1 MKTDPSARHARP
13 ETRTISR
20 AARSFAIATTLALL
34 ATSAAPAA
42 AQVRDTTRSES
53 DSARRLERVT
63 VSAIRASDA
72 APISQK
78 TIGRATIERRQFG
91 QDVPLLLTGA
101 SPSLTAHTETGTNWG
116 YSYLRLRGI
125 DQTRINITIDGI
137 PLNDMEDQV
146 LYFANFGD
154 LMSSVQ
160 SVQVQRGV
168 GTSTAGTASFAGSV
182 NFETMP
188 VALADGGGELHL
200 QVGSY
205 GARRVSAAYRSG
217 LLDNRLAVYARG
229 GALMTNGYRDHSG
242 VSGGSAFAGAGWFGD
257 RDIVKLTALA
267 GVLADTL
274 SYVGATLDELRQNR
288 RYNPLSPEE
297 LDRFGQQMLGLSW
310 TRIVNPTTS
319 FSTTLY
325 RNSAA
330 GHYDYIDGADRY
342 QFELD
347 HTWYGLTSVLNHTR
361 GPLQVN
367 VGVNGNTYERAHRA
381 FYRPDTRLYDN
392 TGHKED
398 VSGFVKA
405 GYQAGRARWFLDLQA
420 RHARF
425 EYEPDANAGITGR
438 AIDWTFF
445 NPKAGVNYEISDALS
460 AYASYGITTREPA
473 RNDLFA
479 GDDDMN
485 SGNVDA
491 IGDLG
496 RVKPES
502 VRDLEAG
509 INYRAPNLEVQANI
523 YSMDFRNDIVRIGAP
538 TPSGAVLRRN
548 VGSSYRR
555 GVELDAN
562 WLAASRLT
570 LGGNLTLSANRIR
583 QFTDSSEGTP
593 VTYRDV
599 EPVLTPSIMAAFR
612 AGVDVTDRLNL
623 STEGRYQSR
632 AFLDNTS
639 NASRVLPAY
648 HILDATAR
656 YSISRYALTLRG
668 TNLLDSDKFGSG
680 SVSSGEV
687 RYFILPGRSFFL
699 TAEVVW

>member
-1 MKTDPSARHARP
+1 MKTDQSARHARQQ
-13 ETRTISR
+13 TR
-20 AARSFAIATTLALL
+20 AALGAVRWV
-34 ATSAAPAA
+34 ATSTTIVLLVSGAATAG
-42 AQVRDTTRSES
+42 AQQADTSRTQS
-53 DSARRLERVT
+53 DSARRIERVT
-63 VSAIRASDA
+63 VSAIRASNA

-78 TIGRATIERRQFG
+78 TIGRSTIERRQFG

-101 SPSLTAHTETGTNWG
+101 SPSLSAHTETGTNWG

-188 VALADGGGELHL
+188 IGVAEGGGELHL
-200 QVGSY
+200 QLGSY
-205 GARRVSAAYRSG
+205 GARRVSGAYRSG
-217 LLDNRLAVYARG
+217 LLDNRVAVYGRG
-229 GALMTNGYRDHSG
+229 GALTTNGYRDHSG
-242 VSGGSAFAGAGWFGD
+242 VSGGSGFLGAGWFGD

-310 TRIVNPTTS
+310 TRIVSPATS

-325 RNSAA
+325 RNSAS

-361 GPLQVN
+361 GALEIN
-367 VGVNGNTYERAHRA
+367 AGINGNTYERAHRA

-405 GYQAGRARWFLDLQA
+405 GYRAGPARWFVDLQA

-425 EYEPDANAGITGR
+425 EYEPDANAGITSR
-438 AIDWTFF
+438 STDWTFF
-445 NPKAGVNYEISDALS
+445 NPKAGVTYAISERLS

-479 GDDDMN
+479 GEDDMN
-485 SGNVDA
+485 SGNVAA

-496 RVKPES
+496 RIDPET

-509 INYRAPNLEVQANI
+509 INYRIPNLEVQANV
-523 YSMDFRNDIVRIGAP
+523 YSMDFRNDIARIGAP

-555 GVELDAN
+555 GVEFDAN
-562 WLAASRLT
+562 WLATSRLT
-570 LGGNLTLSANRIR
+570 VGGNFTVSTNRIE
-583 QFTDSSEGTP
+583 QFTDSSGGAP

-599 EPVLTPSIMAAFR
+599 EPVLTPNFMAAYR
-612 AGVDVTDRLNL
+612 AGFDLTQQLNV
-623 STEGRYQSR
+623 SAEGRYQSR
-632 AFLDNTS
+632 AYLDNTS
-639 NASRVLPAY
+639 NAARVLPAY
-648 HILDATAR
+648 HLLDATAR

-668 TNLLDSDKFGSG
+668 ANLLDSKKFGSG
-680 SVSSGEV
+680 SASSGEV

-699 TAEVVW
+699 TAEVAW